1 MKRSKINLFQ
11 LFTEGPPK
19 STRTLRETNSS
30 LHTFTIIKMSI
41 LSIGTT
47 EMEFLPP
54 PEAMILNCRNEAF

>member
-1 MKRSKINLFQ
+1 
-11 LFTEGPPK
+11 
-19 STRTLRETNSS
+19 
-30 LHTFTIIKMSI
+30 MSI